1 MKALKFLRKASAFSL
16 VLFLPV
22 LVFATGIGNPVKADS
37 IEELLAKIIDAAIVI
52 LMPFVVLAIIYSGFM
67 FLIARGNKEA
77 LSKAKTNFVWVVIG
91 VAVLLGAK
99 LISYMLK
106 STVEHIVK

>member
-1 MKALKFLRKASAFSL
+1 MKTRRFLFSAFVLSL
-16 VLFLPV
+16 SFLPS
-22 LVFATGIGNPVKADS
+22 LFVFAQLQNPVAADS
-37 IEELLAKIIDAAIVI
+37 IEQLLAKIIDAAIII

-99 LISYMLK
+99 IISAMLQ
-106 STVEHIVK
+106 STVGQIVK

>member
-1 MKALKFLRKASAFSL
+1 MRIKRLFSFAIALGLS
-16 VLFLPV
+16 FLPIFFTSAQ
-22 LVFATGIGNPVKADS
+22 LKNPVAADS
-37 IEELLAKIIDAAIVI
+37 IEQLLVKIIDAAIVI

-99 LISYMLK
+99 IISAMLQ
-106 STVEHIVK
+106 STVGQIVN